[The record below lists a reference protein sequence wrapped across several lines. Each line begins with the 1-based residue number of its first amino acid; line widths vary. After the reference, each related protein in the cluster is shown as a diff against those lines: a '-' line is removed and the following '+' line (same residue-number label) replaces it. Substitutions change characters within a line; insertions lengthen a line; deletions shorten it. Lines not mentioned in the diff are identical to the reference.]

1 MSTNK
6 NTKTTPEAVQSA
18 EVAAVSNV
26 SAAQNAEHLAELR
39 LMELKKRQQEE
50 LENRTTKQR
59 EAEVSGDLASDE
71 GRDGAEEE
79 QLLSEE
85 ELPLDV
91 ASNSESVEFDTL
103 SGPVEEVAW
112 LDNTWL
118 SSASEADVHSAV
130 ELANASTVSS
140 SASGVSVASET
151 AQYTPSV
158 FGGWGL
164 PLGVIG
170 VVGAG
175 VGAAV
180 GLGGGGGSSAAAA
193 GGSALKVLT
202 GTAIDGYLKNATVF
216 VDANGNGQLDDGEAS
231 TTTNANGKYSLSTND
246 TGNIVVVGGTNT
258 DTGLANNFT
267 IVVDSSASVI
277 SPVNAVATALVSL
290 RSGDADGTNDITFAE
305 ALEIV
310 GDFFLLPDEVDLASY
325 DYMSDAVTE
334 SATYAVNVVL
344 ALMES
349 YANDKGEDFAESA
362 AIAIDAILSGTAP
375 STTEDAI
382 NELLSELSGQTAQ
395 SGSSHVLSDTTEL
408 PSSTGTQTL
417 SDVVSSIAS
426 KAAGED
432 KAAIAQELQENG
444 WTAKAEDA
452 NADGITNASDN
463 ADGLVISG
471 TGVPGATVTL
481 TTPDNVAQASVTVDD
496 NGRWSVTL
504 TGVGSDGVVEG
515 SNAVSVTQVAEIDGS
530 TVTSSVDFS
539 FTVDT
544 EVGRA
549 ISFDSSTI
557 NANGVDNYEITLT
570 GSETVTMT
578 VEVRDA
584 NGNIV
589 QQNNDAGEATY
600 TTSGILSGQNA
611 VLPSSLLSNLDDGSY
626 TLWVSITDAAGN
638 TVSSSQNIVLD
649 TNVTGITVDSYDTLL
664 SGEES
669 TSPFAISGSV
679 NTSEIAVGETI
690 TVTFTGTS
698 GGAAQ
703 NLTATATVQSDGTW
717 STTRHLGSFDD
728 GTISISVSATDVNGN
743 TGGPAGYTLTKDGTV
758 SEPTVTTDLSGVIES
773 SDLTNGVLALA
784 GTLSD
789 EDIVSVTVTLVGSA
803 PNSSSTEVYTNT
815 ITATV
820 NGTDWSVNIDTNSL
834 TYYLSSDD
842 SVANIDT
849 LGDGQVTLLITV
861 TDAAGNQTVYDQDLN
876 IELTNTAPTVSTDIA
891 DLNVQTSAAAGT
903 ELYDLVS
910 NNAFSDAD
918 TSGTSNAT
926 LTYSLQMADG
936 STVPSWLTITSD
948 GKLAVAT
955 GQTAPST
962 DTSSSLVVRVVA
974 TDGAGASVY
983 QDVNVNV
990 VSSWVP
996 TSVEFYDTSEVAV
1009 TTLTDNPSY
1018 YVVITAPSGVDGLYN
1033 VGTSATATFDINGQE
1048 YTATIVTDYSGE
1060 LGSSDSTVF
1069 VLTLPTGVAEGG
1081 NVTLVSIDYGA
1092 ANPTLDGAPVAETI
1106 NMDVDDVIIDY
1117 STPVFEEDTYSFSI
1131 SEGGS
1136 GLLGTVA
1143 ATDANGITYSL
1154 YEGSGISNNGYA
1166 LFEIDQNGN
1175 ISVKDGASIDYE
1187 SVNGTYNLGVIVT
1200 DTAGN
1205 QNNVTVTVNVTDV
1218 NEAPTVVYDFDD
1230 AAVQVSASAGA
1241 EIFDVDGYFEDPDS
1255 NTTANGT
1262 LTYTL
1267 TAVDGSAAPSW
1278 LTISSDGVISVA
1290 AGQTAPS
1297 SVTSDPIVVRV
1308 VATDGA
1314 GESVTQDLEIY
1325 VVAGWKP
1332 TSIVLP
1338 YGETVVSEGDTL
1350 QITVTYDNSMS
1361 VTLADDSSGYPTAT
1375 FNINGQT
1382 VTGALVAFGTGAMTF
1397 SVTVPTNA
1405 TGTEISLV
1413 SLDPNESTM
1422 TLNGMTIDTGFDAV
1436 SLSGLT
1442 VDDGDPTFDQTEY
1455 SVDENSTGVVA
1466 TLQVSDYASVTYSI
1480 GTIEG
1485 WSGVATTLDSDL
1497 FTVNDQGQISL
1508 KDGASIDYETYN
1520 AYFISVTATDA
1531 YGNSTEQNIVLNVTD
1546 VNEAPIASDISDLS
1560 AYSNQAFSTSIASYF
1575 TDVDDGD
1582 SLTFSASGL
1591 PDGLSIA
1598 PNGTISGTP
1607 SAAGTS
1613 TVTIT
1618 ATDSGGLTV
1627 TQDVNISIS
1636 AGLSLST
1643 NIDGVNNLD
1652 VRSDVVITASEDVS
1666 LTTADGVYMITLED
1680 LDSSAGYGLDASS
1693 PVDNTQRLEVT
1704 VSGGAVTGITWY
1716 EDQASYDNNTGVTI
1730 SDISS
1735 VLSVSGS
1742 TITINPYDDFDLAS
1756 NYTVTVDDGLFVG
1769 DASGTSASLTASFS
1783 TVTPASNGGD
1793 SSGAAASQIM
1803 SSDGSV
1809 VASSSWLDLT
1819 DVGSFLT
1826 TTVTTDASA
1835 GSIVYVLQDS
1845 SSAAGDADN
1854 DGVIVS
1860 GNASVTIEN
1869 FNTDDLFYIDNL
1881 TNTVDNNMQASTFG
1895 SGDGSSDEPLNWTQ
1909 SATGSPYSTAEV
1921 NIVLDSSLGA
1931 VVGDTDLASVV
1942 DYHNFDN
1949 GMVIS
1954 A

>member
-1 MSTNK
+1 MSKNP
-6 NTKTTPEAVQSA
+6 NTKTTREAVQSA

-26 SAAQNAEHLAELR
+26 SAAQSAEQLAELR
-39 LMELKKRQQEE
+39 LLELKKRQQEE

-85 ELPLDV
+85 ELPLDI
-91 ASNSESVEFDTL
+91 ASNSEGVEFDAVP
-103 SGPVEEVAW
+103 GPVEEVAW

-140 SASGVSVASET
+140 SASGVSVVSET

-175 VGAAV
+175 IGAAV

-202 GTAIDGYLKNATVF
+202 GTAIDGYLQNATVF
-216 VDANGNGQLDDGEAS
+216 LDANGNGQLDNGEAS
-231 TTTNANGKYSLSTND
+231 TTTDANGKYSLSTND

-325 DYMSDAVTE
+325 DYMSTAVTE

-349 YANDKGEDFAESA
+349 YANDKGEDFAESV

-432 KAAIAQELQENG
+432 KAAISQQLKENG

-452 NADGITNASDN
+452 NADGVTNASDN

-471 TGVPGATVTL
+471 TGVAGATVTL
-481 TTPDNVAQASVTVDD
+481 TTPDNVAQTSVTVDA

-504 TGVGSDGVVEG
+504 TGVGSDGVIEG
-515 SNAVSVTQVAEIDGS
+515 INTVSVTQVAEVDDDS

-549 ISFDSSTI
+549 ISFDDSSTI

-664 SGEES
+664 SQEEAAS
-669 TSPFAISGSV
+669 AFAISGSV

-717 STTRHLGSFDD
+717 STTRNLGSFDD

-743 TGGPAGYTLTKDGTV
+743 TGGPAGYTVTVDRTV
-758 SEPTVTTDLSGVIES
+758 SDPTVSTDLSGVIES
-773 SDLTNGVLALA
+773 SDLTSGVLALA

-842 SVANIDT
+842 SVANIDA
-849 LGDGQVTLLITV
+849 LGDGQVSLLILV
-861 TDAAGNQTVYDQDLN
+861 TDAAGNQTAYGPDFD
-876 IELTNTAPTVSTDIA
+876 IELTNTAPTVSADIA

-1009 TTLTDNPSY
+1009 TTLTENTSY
-1018 YVVITAPSGVDGLYN
+1018 YVVITAPSGVDGLDN

-1154 YEGSGISNNGYA
+1154 LEGVIVDNNGYP
-1166 LFEIDQNGN
+1166 LFEIDQDGN

-1187 SVNGTYNLGVIVT
+1187 SVDGTYNLVVT
-1200 DTAGN
+1200 ATDAAGLISYRE
-1205 QNNVTVTVNVTDV
+1205 VTVNVTDV
-1218 NEAPTVVYDFDD
+1218 NEAPTVAYDFDD

-1255 NTTANGT
+1255 STTANGT

-1290 AGQTAPS
+1290 TGQTAPS
-1297 SVTSDPIVVRV
+1297 TVTSTSDPIVVRV

-1314 GESVTQDLEIY
+1314 GVSVTQDLEID
-1325 VVAGWKP
+1325 VVAGWTP
-1332 TSIVLP
+1332 TSIYLP

-1350 QITVTYDNSMS
+1350 QIGVAYDNSMS
-1361 VTLADDSSGYPTAT
+1361 VTLAGDSSGYPTAT

-1382 VTGALVAFGTGAMTF
+1382 VTGTWVAFGTGAMTF

-1442 VDDGDPTFDQTEY
+1442 VDDGDPTFDQTTY

-1531 YGNSTEQNIVLNVTD
+1531 YGNSTEQSIDLTIND

-1598 PNGTISGTP
+1598 SNGTISGTP

-1627 TQDVNISIS
+1627 TQDVDISIS

-1643 NIDGVNNLD
+1643 AVQGVTNLD
-1652 VRSDVVITASEDVS
+1652 VRSDLVVSGSENVAFTDQAGTYTITLTDGTAS
-1666 LTTADGVYMITLED
+1666 
-1680 LDSSAGYGLDASS
+1680 GYRGETQN
-1693 PVDNTQRLEVT
+1693 NTQIFTIT
-1704 VSGGAVTGITWY
+1704 VDGSG
-1716 EDQASYDNNTGVTI
+1716 
-1730 SDISS
+1730 DISS
-1735 VLSVSGS
+1735 VSVSGDNGS
-1742 TITINPYDDFDLAS
+1742 TSTSVDLADVLSIDGDKLTLNPAYDLDLSS
-1756 NYTVTVDDGLFVG
+1756 NYTLTISDGLLVG
-1769 DASGTSASLTASFS
+1769 ADSGTSSALSATFS
-1783 TVTPASNGGD
+1783 TVTPKSGTTDASQ
-1793 SSGAAASQIM
+1793 AAASQIM
-1803 SSDGSV
+1803 TSAGGLEDSSD
-1809 VASSSWLDLT
+1809 WLDISNLGDATLT
-1819 DVGSFLT
+1819 LGQSVSS
-1826 TTVTTDASA
+1826 DASV
-1835 GSIVYVLQDS
+1835 GSIVYVLQDAS
-1845 SSAAGDADN
+1845 SDAGTESS
-1854 DGVIVS
+1854 DGIVVNGS
-1860 GNASVTIEN
+1860 GNIALTS
-1869 FNTDDLFYIDNL
+1869 FGTDDLLYFDNIFNGT
-1881 TNTVDNNMQASTFG
+1881 TNDLSQSTFAG
-1895 SGDGSSDEPLNWTQ
+1895 GVGNMDGTTLGNALGWEG
-1909 SATGSPYSTAEV
+1909 SATGTPPSQKVA
-1921 NIVLDSSLGA
+1921 IVLEDGPVSSPFLADIVNELG
-1931 VVGDTDLASVV
+1931 
-1942 DYHNFDN
+1942 FDN